1 MFSRDTWTEIFD
13 TISKNKLRTFLSGF
27 TVAIGIFIFIIL
39 TGFGNGLTN
48 TFQSFFGDDA
58 TNILR
63 IFPVFEAFG
72 VNSYRKAL
80 RLKQR
85 KADKDQKRLHEVK
98 ANRTTGKERCAFRF
112 AQNASHFLRRM
123 R

>member
-48 TFQSFFGDDA
+48 TFQSFLEMMQQTF
-58 TNILR
+58 
-63 IFPVFEAFG
+63 
-72 VNSYRKAL
+72 
-80 RLKQR
+80 
-85 KADKDQKRLHEVK
+85 
-98 ANRTTGKERCAFRF
+98 
-112 AQNASHFLRRM
+112 
-123 R
+123 